1 LLSICSATAHTV
13 MRSEPG
19 LNQPDLKLQL
29 QPFSGKDRYARRPQ
43 DGLDPHS
50 GFTIGVMALRPQSR
64 GYIHIKSADPAVHP
78 RIDPNYLADERDLK
92 TLLAG
97 IRAVRRLVSM
107 PTLRELVVRETRPGP
122 EVKTEQ
128 QITDYIRSTTAT
140 TWHVVGTCRIGND
153 DMAVVDSSLRVLG
166 IEALRVIDSSVFPT
180 VPSSNTN
187 APTIAL
193 GEKGADLVLKAWSGS
208 SGTRE
213 AAVQAKTAA

>member
-1 LLSICSATAHTV
+1 
-13 MRSEPG
+13 
-19 LNQPDLKLQL
+19 
-29 QPFSGKDRYARRPQ
+29 
-43 DGLDPHS
+43 
-50 GFTIGVMALRPQSR
+50 
-64 GYIHIKSADPAVHP
+64 
-78 RIDPNYLADERDLK
+78 
-92 TLLAG
+92 
-97 IRAVRRLVSM
+97 M

-153 DMAVVDSSLRVLG
+153 DMAVVDSSLRVRG

-208 SGTRE
+208 SGARE
-213 AAVQAKTAA
+213 AAVEAKTAA